1 MKNANK
7 QKNSI
12 SGNNTSGLGRK
23 IALIAVAA
31 VVVIAAAVFI
41 GIRVYYGSHWYPD
54 TKIGDKDVSGMTLS
68 ESVKAMEKVYGSYQL
83 DIKGRKDGKLTINGD
98 DIDYK
103 VGVEDAVKKAFEQQ
117 HDKFS
122 YSNLFK
128 NNDTKI

>member
-41 GIRVYYGSHWYPD
+41 
-54 TKIGDKDVSGMTLS
+54 DKSLLWQSLVS
-68 ESVKAMEKVYGSYQL
+68 
-83 DIKGRKDGKLTINGD
+83 
-98 DIDYK
+98 
-103 VGVEDAVKKAFEQQ
+103 
-117 HDKFS
+117 
-122 YSNLFK
+122 
-128 NNDTKI
+128 

>member
-41 GIRVYYGSHWYPD
+41 GIRVYYGSHWY
-54 TKIGDKDVSGMTLS
+54 KD
-68 ESVKAMEKVYGSYQL
+68 
-83 DIKGRKDGKLTINGD
+83 R
-98 DIDYK
+98 
-103 VGVEDAVKKAFEQQ
+103 
-117 HDKFS
+117 
-122 YSNLFK
+122 
-128 NNDTKI
+128 

>member
-41 GIRVYYGSHWYPD
+41 GIRVYY
-54 TKIGDKDVSGMTLS
+54 
-68 ESVKAMEKVYGSYQL
+68 
-83 DIKGRKDGKLTINGD
+83 
-98 DIDYK
+98 
-103 VGVEDAVKKAFEQQ
+103 DAVRASKVNNNIFII
-117 HDKFS
+117 S
-122 YSNLFK
+122 YNT
-128 NNDTKI
+128 TKLPFMQKIKET